1 MIAYD
6 RLSQIVPAD
15 QALAAKALAT
25 SLQQITGISTMTLP
39 VLANAVINLKT
50 TNNLDQISALTEAV
64 PSLIEI
70 TNTKYWANIPIWNLN
85 NFYQQG
91 SIVTDSGIYYQAV
104 QDVPAGTTI
113 TNTTY
118 WKIITSTAW
127 DPYNSYQQGTIV
139 TNSGIYYQAIQ
150 SVPPAVSNYLSN
162 IAGTDGK
169 PVVICDILGIA
180 AGYQVADNF
189 LNTVSTFAN
198 TNISYLTTV
207 YQTMN
212 SVVGN
217 VYGDPIVGPV
227 TIPPGLPAAGTY
239 YSVTANVGNVTEITS
254 TAADSAM
261 TGIGG
266 DSPPTGPGLIPVAQI
281 EIGNIA
287 NNNST
292 QVTELNS
299 YFNSMAVQVTQEQTL
314 QSTAQIDFANLIA
327 DNSPT
332 VYSLVFNLPVYGTQT
347 EAGGMAQFWEGVA
360 NIDTFTGQAVVA
372 TLREG
377 VNLAVL
383 GNAGIQTN
391 AVVPSDPVPPLT
403 QANLIP
409 STYTTAD
416 AANIVTT

>member
-6 RLSQIVPAD
+6 RLGQIVPAD

-50 TNNLDQISALTEAV
+50 TNNLPLITALTEAV
-64 PSLIEI
+64 PAS
-70 TNTKYWANIPIWNLN
+70 
-85 NFYQQG
+85 
-91 SIVTDSGIYYQAV
+91 
-104 QDVPAGTTI
+104 
-113 TNTTY
+113 
-118 WKIITSTAW
+118 
-127 DPYNSYQQGTIV
+127 
-139 TNSGIYYQAIQ
+139 
-150 SVPPAVSNYLSN
+150 VSNYLSN
-162 IAGTDGK
+162 IAGTDGT

-180 AGYQVADNF
+180 AGYRVADNF

-198 TNISYLTTV
+198 TNITYLSTV

-217 VYGDPIVGPV
+217 VYGDPVAGPV
-227 TIPPGLPAAGTY
+227 TIPGGQPAAGTY
-239 YSVTANVGNVTEITS
+239 YAVTANVGNVTTITS

-261 TGIGG
+261 TGAGG
-266 DSPPTGPGLIPVAQI
+266 DAPPTGPGLIPVAQI

-287 NNNST
+287 NNSSA
-292 QVTELNS
+292 QVTALNS
-299 YFNSMAVQVTQEQTL
+299 YFTSMAAQVTQEQNL
-314 QSTAQIDFANLIA
+314 QSSAQIDFGNLIA
-327 DNSPT
+327 NNSPT

-347 EAGGMAQFWEGVA
+347 ETGGMAQFWEGVA

-391 AVVPSDPVPPLT
+391 AVVPSDPAPPLT
-403 QANLIP
+403 QANLIQ
-409 STYTTAD
+409 STYTAAD
-416 AANIVTT
+416 VANIVIL